1 MRRLFVAVLFILAAG
16 ASLAYLVRL
25 DAGYVLLQFHGLS
38 VETTIWVALLVLL
51 LLLFGFY
58 YLGRL
63 LVVCADLLA
72 RLLGRRKPGTLT
84 GMLGSWHARR
94 RGITTRGALAFIEG
108 RWRVAVRLLARG
120 ARSSDTPLL
129 NHLLAARASEELGD
143 RELADG
149 FYQLAAET
157 PGAGLAVRLVRA
169 RAEMRAARFT
179 EALALLDAGDTEHAA
194 APALLRMQ
202 LEALERLGD
211 WQRIASLLPEARRHA
226 VRPETALA
234 VLEERSWRERIEH
247 AGARSDTLQAAWKA
261 LPSPARQNP
270 VLLAV
275 YADRLSRAGLGDDA
289 AKLLAGAL
297 RHDWDAQLVRAYAL
311 LQTGD
316 ARARLKFAES
326 MLAAHGREP
335 QLLLALGRLALGNRL
350 WGKAREYLES
360 SLANG
365 AGTEACAE
373 LARLYQHLGE
383 NERAHSMLQ
392 RAVSLSVGEL
402 PALPMPESRAQL
414 AAPVFNR
421 LE

>member
-1 MRRLFVAVLFILAAG
+1 MRRLFVAVLFILAAA

-63 LVVCADLLA
+63 LVVGADLLA
-72 RLLGRRKPGTLT
+72 RLLGRRKSGPRA
-84 GMLGSWHARR
+84 GMLGSWRARR
-94 RGITTRGALAFIEG
+94 RGVTARGALAFIEG
-108 RWRVAVRLLARG
+108 RWREALRLLARG
-120 ARSSDTPLL
+120 ARNSDTPLL
-129 NHLLAARASEELGD
+129 NHLLAARASD
-143 RELADG
+143 
-149 FYQLAAET
+149 
-157 PGAGLAVRLVRA
+157 
-169 RAEMRAARFT
+169 
-179 EALALLDAGDTEHAA
+179 HAA
-194 APALLRMQ
+194 APALLSMQ
-202 LEALERLGD
+202 LQVLEQLGD
-211 WQRIASLLPEARRHA
+211 WSRIATLLPDARRHA
-226 VRPETALA
+226 VRPEAALA
-234 VLEERSWRERIEH
+234 ALEERSWRERIEH
-247 AGARSDTLQAAWKA
+247 AGARSDALQTAWKA
-261 LPSPARQNP
+261 LPSQARQHP
-270 VLLAV
+270 MLLAV
-275 YADRLSRAGLGDDA
+275 YAERLSHAGLGDDA
-289 AKLLAGAL
+289 AKLLSGAL

-365 AGTEACAE
+365 AGIEACAE

-383 NERAHSMLQ
+383 NERARSMLQ

>member
-38 VETTIWVALLVLL
+38 VETTIWVALLALL

-72 RLLGRRKPGTLT
+72 RVLGRRKPGRLG

-94 RGITTRGALAFIEG
+94 RGITTRGTVAFMEG
-108 RWRVAVRLLARG
+108 RWRVALRLLARG

-143 RELADG
+143 RELAQG
-149 FYQLAAET
+149 FYQLAAEA
-157 PGAGLAVRLVRA
+157 PGAGLAVRLARA
-169 RAEMRAARFT
+169 RAEMRGGRLS
-179 EALALLDAGDTEHAA
+179 EALALLDVDDADHAD
-194 APALLRMQ
+194 APALLRLQ
-202 LEALERLGD
+202 LEVLERLGD
-211 WQRIASLLPEARRHA
+211 WQRIAALLPEARRYGLRA
-226 VRPETALA
+226 ETALA
-234 VLEERSWRERIEH
+234 ALEERSWLARLEH
-247 AGARSDTLQAAWKA
+247 AGASSGSLQTAWKA
-261 LPSPARQNP
+261 LPSPARQHP
-270 VLLAV
+270 ALLTA
-275 YADRLSRAGLGDDA
+275 YAAGLARAGFGDDA
-289 AKLLAGAL
+289 AKLLSAAL
-297 RHDWDAQLVRAYAL
+297 RREWNAQLVRAYAL

-326 MLAAHGREP
+326 LLAGHGREP

-365 AGTEACAE
+365 AGSEACAE

-383 NERAHSMLQ
+383 HERASAMLQ
-392 RAVSLSVGEL
+392 RAVKLSVGEL
-402 PALPMPESRAQL
+402 PTLPMPESRNQL

>member
-72 RLLGRRKPGTLT
+72 RLLGRRKPGTFA

-120 ARSSDTPLL
+120 ARNSDTPLL

-143 RELADG
+143 HELAEG

-157 PGAGLAVRLVRA
+157 PGAELAVRLARA
-169 RAEMRAARFT
+169 RAEMRAARFS
-179 EALALLDAGDTEHAA
+179 EALALLDAGDADHAA

-202 LEALERLGD
+202 LQVLEQLGD
-211 WQRIASLLPEARRHA
+211 WQRISTLLPDARRHA
-226 VRPETALA
+226 VRPEASLA
-234 VLEERSWRERIEH
+234 ALEERCWRERIEH
-247 AGARSDTLQAAWKA
+247 AGARADSLQAAWKA
-261 LPSPARQNP
+261 LPTQARQNSA
-270 VLLAV
+270 LLAV
-275 YADRLSRAGLGDDA
+275 YADKLSRAGLGDDA
-289 AKLLAGAL
+289 AKLLSGAL
-297 RHDWDAQLVRAYAL
+297 RHDWNAQLVRSYAL

-383 NERAHSMLQ
+383 NERARSMLQ